1 MAERFDAK
9 TYVPDQAS
17 SGLSGAIMFH
27 RLDFARFEQLLSA
40 ADLASLRPKA
50 KALAIAKGGNAFP
63 DPSARIADDASW
75 WRWLVL
81 DACVAK
87 YGSGGAVLEAIGSN

>member
-27 RLDFARFEQLLSA
+27 RL
-40 ADLASLRPKA
+40 
-50 KALAIAKGGNAFP
+50 AFP